1 MQMDAYIYLRKK
13 QKLIKDATVHYD
25 SALEGEDLLMAC
37 LEQVLDSWDLSR
49 PLILQRHCRDL
60 ENFGRAIFKKD
71 DFVDSFPFDQLE
83 VELAA
88 RPDGIQEDYFYEFF

>member
-1 MQMDAYIYLRKK
+1 MLMDAYIYLRKK
-13 QKLIKDATVHYD
+13 QKLIKDKNVTYD

-37 LEQVLDSWDLSR
+37 LEQVLDAWDLSR

-71 DFVDSFPFDQLE
+71 DFVDSFPYDQLE

-88 RPDGIQEDYFYEFF
+88 RPDGIQEDYFDEFF